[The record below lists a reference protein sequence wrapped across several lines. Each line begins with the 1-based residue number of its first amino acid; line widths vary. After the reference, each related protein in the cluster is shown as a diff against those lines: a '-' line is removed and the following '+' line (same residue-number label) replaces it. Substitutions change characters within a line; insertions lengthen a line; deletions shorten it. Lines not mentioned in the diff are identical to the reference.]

1 MKSFS
6 MGGDPVKNMRK
17 VSVDTSNNADM
28 FGNIDKFDGRVPNG
42 DSDGVLEVFL
52 VDREIRWKISL
63 EFCFG
68 WRQLDVELAA
78 EVKGKLKKKL

>member
-1 MKSFS
+1 
-6 MGGDPVKNMRK
+6 MRE
-17 VSVDTSNNADM
+17 VSVDTSDDANM

-42 DSDGVLEVFL
+42 DCDRVLEVFF
-52 VDREIRWKISL
+52 VTREIRREISL

-68 WRQLDVELAA
+68 GRQFNVVLAA